1 MGFMNDIINWFK
13 GNFGIVP
20 EKKSYTETDSDFDKV
35 DDLSITATLA
45 ERITVLATVDS
56 TVEVVGNNQRAAF
69 LNKYMKWIINSKLA
83 AISEIC
89 LGTGDCLARP
99 NTNGSRIGLDIIQNK
114 DFRIVDSVG
123 DFLISVMIKCD
134 EIKKGTVTWERWEYH
149 KLNEQVGSN
158 FVTIE
163 QVAFKNGKR
172 IDITEVDSWANLKE
186 MQIVPNVDRLLFGRF
201 KCPKLNRYDIN
212 SSNGVPITF
221 GNERIVD
228 QVKASYKRFN
238 EEFENLEAMIF
249 ADKRVFKAERV
260 KQADG
265 SYKERASI
273 PRGKERVIKNVSN
286 PSIDGNA
293 LIKEFA
299 PNIRDASMDA
309 GIERNLRMLELFCG
323 FNEGVLSKS
332 TLTYTN
338 TDEVKKSSQATY
350 SFISNLR
357 KVYDQGLE
365 DLMYA
370 VNVICNYNNITPM
383 GDYEI
388 VSDWSDSF
396 VESTAERFNQ
406 LLQSLNM
413 DTISKPE
420 FRSWVMNES
429 LEVSEEKIAEM
440 NGCEIDE

>member
-1 MGFMNDIINWFK
+1 MEFINKIISWFK
-13 GNFGIVP
+13 TTFGVTP
-20 EKKSYTETDSDFDKV
+20 EKKTERETDSDFDTV

-56 TVEVVGNNQRAAF
+56 TVEVVGDNMRANY
-69 LNKYMKWIINSKLA
+69 LDKYMQWVVNTKLA

-99 NTNGSRIGLDIIQNK
+99 NTNGNRIGLDIIQNK
-114 DFRIVDSVG
+114 EFIIVENIG
-123 DFLISVMIKCD
+123 DFLISVLIKCD
-134 EIKKGTVTWERWEYH
+134 EIQKGSNVWQRWEFL
-149 KLNEQVGSN
+149 KLHEQDGKSYE
-158 FVTIE
+158 TIN
-163 QVAFKNGKR
+163 QYAFKNGK
-172 IDITEVDSWANLKE
+172 EVSIKEVSAWENLVE
-186 MQIVPNVDRLLFGRF
+186 MQVIPNVDRLLFGRF
-201 KCPKLNRYDIN
+201 KCPKINRYDIN
-212 SSNGVPITF
+212 SANGVPITF
-221 GNERIVD
+221 GNEKIVS
-228 QVKASYKRFN
+228 QVKASYNRFN
-238 EEFENLEAMIF
+238 EEYENLEAMIF
-249 ADKRVFKAERV
+249 ADKRVFKAEKI

-265 SYKERASI
+265 SYKERATI
-273 PRGKERVIKNVSN
+273 PKGKERVIQNVNS
-286 PSIDGNA
+286 PSIDGTP

-413 DTISKPE
+413 DAISKPE

-440 NGCEIDE
+440 NGGEIDE

>member
-1 MGFMNDIINWFK
+1 MNDIINWFK
-13 GNFGIVP
+13 GNLGIVP
-20 EKKSYTETDSDFDKV
+20 EKKSYTEIDSDFDKV

-83 AISEIC
+83 PISTIC

-149 KLNEQVGSN
+149 KLNEQDGTN

-172 IDITEVDSWANLKE
+172 INITEVDSWANLNE

-273 PRGKERVIKNVSN
+273 PKGKERVIKNVSN

-370 VNVICNYNNITPM
+370 VNAICNYNNITPM

-440 NGCEIDE
+440 NGGVIDE

>member
-1 MGFMNDIINWFK
+1 MNDIINWFK
-13 GNFGIVP
+13 GNFGIAP
-20 EKKSYTETDSDFDKV
+20 EKKSDTETDSDFDKA

-56 TVEVVGNNQRAAF
+56 TVEVVGNNQRATF

-83 AISEIC
+83 PISMIC

-149 KLNEQVGSN
+149 KLNEQDGTN

-172 IDITEVDSWANLKE
+172 INITEVDSWANLKE

-370 VNVICNYNNITPM
+370 VNAICNYNNITPM

-440 NGCEIDE
+440 NGGVIDE